1 MLPGERDLGESLL
14 WFRIDFG
21 VFLFNDRIYI
31 YIILILK
38 LDFILMGITNSVE
51 IIFSCQQRACKNDQN
66 LSQMDGNCKEKSKT
80 SDHSGI
86 LF

>member
-1 MLPGERDLGESLL
+1 M
-14 WFRIDFG
+14 
-21 VFLFNDRIYI
+21 
-31 YIILILK
+31 ILILK